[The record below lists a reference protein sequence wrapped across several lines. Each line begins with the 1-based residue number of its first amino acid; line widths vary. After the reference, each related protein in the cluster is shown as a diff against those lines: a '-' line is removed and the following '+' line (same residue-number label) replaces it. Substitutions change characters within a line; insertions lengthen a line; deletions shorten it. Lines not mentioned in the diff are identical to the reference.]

1 MAQIY
6 EQLTDHQKNEEWSF
20 QSVLKELHTWKERF
34 DFEFKL
40 EISEIAIAIDRL
52 SHWRLG
58 QFRYGHNGFGLKG
71 EITISSLHIED
82 NLSSSCWWDVLGTLL
97 HEQLHAWQQEHGKP
111 GKGNYHNVEFRRK
124 AKKYGLLIDHRGW
137 TQYEPESLF
146 FSLLERHGV
155 TVPDLELP
163 APPAK
168 RAAASPKLRLW
179 MCGCPV
185 RLRVAIPKLSARCLN
200 CNQLFELQL

>member
-6 EQLTDHQKNEEWSF
+6 KQLTDHQKAETWSF
-20 QSVLKELHTWKERF
+20 QSVLKDLHAWKERF

-40 EISEIAIAIDRL
+40 EVPEIAIAIDRL
-52 SHWRLG
+52 SYWRLG

-71 EITISSLHIED
+71 EITISSLHIES
-82 NLSSSCWWDVLGTLL
+82 NRSLCRWYNVLGTLF

-111 GKGNYHNVEFRRK
+111 GKSNYHNVEFRRK
-124 AKKYGLLIDHRGW
+124 AKRYGLIIDHCGR

-146 FSLLERHGV
+146 FSLLKEQGV
-155 TVPDLELP
+155 TVPDLALP
-163 APPAK
+163 TPLAK
-168 RAAASPKLRLW
+168 RAAASSKLRLW

-185 RLRVAIPKLSARCLN
+185 RLRVATPKLSARCLN